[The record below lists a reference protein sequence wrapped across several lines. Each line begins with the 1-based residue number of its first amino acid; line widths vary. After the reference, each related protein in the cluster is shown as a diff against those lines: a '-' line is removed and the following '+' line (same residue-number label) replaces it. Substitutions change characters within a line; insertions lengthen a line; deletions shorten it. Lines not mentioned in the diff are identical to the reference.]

1 MNAVD
6 AAMAANQA
14 FYDAFNQKDAEAMAA
29 VWADSDDVTCVHPGW
44 NLLLGRDVVLL
55 SWRNILSNPAQPR
68 IVMGGATVA
77 LRGAVAIVVCRE
89 LVGGSP
95 LVATNVF
102 ILQDEAWRLL
112 HHQSGP
118 VYVTG

>member
-1 MNAVD
+1 MD
-6 AAMAANQA
+6 AAEAALAANQA

-29 VWADSDDVTCVHPGW
+29 IWADSPGVTCIHPGW
-44 NLLLGRDVVLL
+44 DLLRGRDAVLD
-55 SWRNILSNPAQPR
+55 SWRNILTNPSQPR
-68 IVMGGATVA
+68 IVMGSADVTLHGA
-77 LRGAVAIVVCRE
+77 LAIIVCHE

-102 ILQDEAWRLL
+102 ILQDEAWKLL
-112 HHQSGP
+112 HHHSGP